1 MGENKST
8 DFVPENANEEYAV
21 LIGRLKAF
29 EAYANSQQGT
39 LLEKQIALQCLGLMK
54 SQKQKRIKLPWKVL
68 THQPGRYLTKNEL
81 VKYRNIITQPP
92 VFDKQ
97 KYNRRTFYA
106 KKW

>member
-1 MGENKST
+1 M
-8 DFVPENANEEYAV
+8 
-21 LIGRLKAF
+21 
-29 EAYANSQQGT
+29 
-39 LLEKQIALQCLGLMK
+39 
-54 SQKQKRIKLPWKVL
+54 L

-81 VKYRNIITQPP
+81 VKYRIIITQPP